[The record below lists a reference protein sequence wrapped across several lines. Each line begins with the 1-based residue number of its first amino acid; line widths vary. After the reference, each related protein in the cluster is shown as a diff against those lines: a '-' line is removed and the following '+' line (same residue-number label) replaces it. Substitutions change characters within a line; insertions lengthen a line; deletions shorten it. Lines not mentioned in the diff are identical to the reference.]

1 MIGNAYD
8 MWIAP
13 LVAMLV
19 AQVLKPVLIMLRM
32 RQWDWKHMRQSGG
45 MPSSHTALVVALVTE
60 LWLREGGSDPVLAIA
75 MFVALIVMYD
85 AAGVRWQ
92 TGRHA
97 AVLNRLLRDLQGRQD
112 LFQMPVNAAH
122 SLPPKSAQ
130 ETARSVDGTD
140 EDGAVARHEPSG
152 QRRALSSH
160 TAHQDLSGIRPL
172 NIVKTPWWL
181 VDWPVLNE
189 HVGHKPTEV
198 LGGCI
203 VGVLVAL
210 LLYF

>member
-1 MIGNAYD
+1 MGGAYD
-8 MWIAP
+8 MWVTP
-13 LVAMLV
+13 LLAMLV
-19 AQVLKPVLIMLRM
+19 AQVLKPLLLMLRL
-32 RQWDWKHMRQSGG
+32 RRWDWKLMRQSGG

-97 AVLNRLLRDLQGRQD
+97 AVLNQLLRDLQGRKD
-112 LFQMPVNAAH
+112 LFQPGEDAAAQ
-122 SLPPKSAQ
+122 PESA
-130 ETARSVDGTD
+130 
-140 EDGAVARHEPSG
+140 PI
-152 QRRALSSH
+152 QR
-160 TAHQDLSGIRPL
+160 L

-181 VDWPVLNE
+181 IDWPVLNE

-198 LGGCI
+198 LGGCV
-203 VGVLVAL
+203 VGVVVAL
-210 LLYF
+210 SVHF

>member
-1 MIGNAYD
+1 MMGNAYN
-8 MWIAP
+8 MWVVP
-13 LVAMLV
+13 LLAMLV
-19 AQVLKPVLIMLRM
+19 AQVLKPILLMVRLR
-32 RQWDWKHMRQSGG
+32 RWDWKMMKQSGG

-60 LWLREGGSDPVLAIA
+60 LWLREGGSNPVLAIA

-97 AVLNRLLRDLQGRQD
+97 AVLNQLLRDLQGRKD
-112 LFQMPVNAAH
+112 LFQSSEEYAPQ
-122 SLPPKSAQ
+122 SDSSAPI
-130 ETARSVDGTD
+130 TR
-140 EDGAVARHEPSG
+140 
-152 QRRALSSH
+152 
-160 TAHQDLSGIRPL
+160 L

-181 VDWPVLNE
+181 IDWPILNE

-198 LGGCI
+198 LGGCV

-210 LLYF
+210 WVHF

>member
-1 MIGNAYD
+1 MGGAYD
-8 MWIAP
+8 MWVTP
-13 LVAMLV
+13 LLAMLV
-19 AQVLKPVLIMLRM
+19 AQVLKPLLLMLRL
-32 RQWDWKHMRQSGG
+32 RRWDWKLMRQSGG

-97 AVLNRLLRDLQGRQD
+97 AVLNQLLRDLQGRKD
-112 LFQMPVNAAH
+112 LFQPGEDAAAQ
-122 SLPPKSAQ
+122 PESAPIQ
-130 ETARSVDGTD
+130 
-140 EDGAVARHEPSG
+140 
-152 QRRALSSH
+152 Q
-160 TAHQDLSGIRPL
+160 L
-172 NIVKTPWWL
+172 NIAKAPWWL
-181 VDWPVLNE
+181 IDWPILNE

-203 VGVLVAL
+203 VGVVVAL
-210 LLYF
+210 SVHF